1 MRKRTARDGPAE
13 DLADGNHYRSTWER
27 NIARLMGVRGIETAY
42 EPKRFY
48 FRDIHESYLPDWRL
62 KGIEPFALDGVTY
75 HEIYIELKGYLDN
88 KSKRQLRNIRRY
100 YAKKGVMVILID
112 SEQYKKLEQDFS
124 EGISQWEYERERD
137 SKEKRPY
144 ESDECIG
151 AEARGG
157 SAEAQV
163 DGPELQQDSGADGNN
178 KQGRRKKSTGEGTGE
193 QQSGTAPASKR
204 VRGNATRKAPGG
216 P

>member
-1 MRKRTARDGPAE
+1 M
-13 DLADGNHYRSTWER
+13 
-27 NIARLMGVRGIETAY
+27 ARLMGVRGIETAY

-62 KGIEPFALDGVTY
+62 KGVEPFTLDGQIY

-88 KSKRQLRNIRRY
+88 KSKRQLKNIRRY

-112 SEQYKKLEQDFS
+112 SEQYKKLEQDWS
-124 EGISQWEYERERD
+124 EGIAQWEYEREREC
-137 SKEKRPY
+137 KAERPY
-144 ESDECIG
+144 ESDKCIG

-178 KQGRRKKSTGEGTGE
+178 KQGRRKKSVSAGTEE
-193 QQSGTAPASKR
+193 QQTGNDRASKR
-204 VRGNATRKAPGG
+204 VRGNATRKIESG

>member
-1 MRKRTARDGPAE
+1 M
-13 DLADGNHYRSTWER
+13 
-27 NIARLMGVRGIETAY
+27 ARLMGVRGIETAY

-62 KGIEPFALDGVTY
+62 KGIEPFALDGQIY

-88 KSKRQLRNIRRY
+88 KSKRQLKNIRRY

-124 EGISQWEYERERD
+124 KGISQWEYERERD
-137 SKEKRPY
+137 SKAERPY

-163 DGPELQQDSGADGNN
+163 DGLELQQDSGADGNN
-178 KQGRRKKSTGEGTGE
+178 QQGRRKKSVSKGTGE
-193 QQSGTAPASKR
+193 QQSGTALASKR
-204 VRGNATRKAPGG
+204 VRGNATRTAPSG

>member
-1 MRKRTARDGPAE
+1 
-13 DLADGNHYRSTWER
+13 
-27 NIARLMGVRGIETAY
+27 MGVRGIETAY

-62 KGIEPFALDGVTY
+62 KNIDPIMLDGQTY

-88 KSKRQLRNIRRY
+88 KSKRQLKNIRRY

-112 SEQYKKLEQDFS
+112 AEQYKKLEQDFS
-124 EGISQWEYERERD
+124 EGIEGWEYERQFRQELPDESHERTGT
-137 SKEKRPY
+137 SP
-144 ESDECIG
+144 
-151 AEARGG
+151 RGG
-157 SAEAQV
+157 GAEAQV
-163 DGPELQQDSGADGNN
+163 DGAELQQDRSEDGNN

-193 QQSGTAPASKR
+193 IENRDSGKSKR
-204 VRGNATRKAPGG
+204 VRGDATRKAPGG